1 MTVRARMYDARGED
15 RDIDLT
21 KDSVGKVDDRRL
33 LWVDLDGR
41 DDADL
46 ARLKEA
52 LELEDRVIDQLRT
65 DGRRARILRFPER
78 IVITLGALEKRK
90 ESLARAELDVIV
102 GRNLVV
108 TVHDGPL
115 SAINDFNE
123 QLGDEQGLG
132 ELDAGAFMTALVD
145 SVLSGYF
152 REIDEIERS
161 IEALDQLALRAGE
174 SSEFLSSVVALR
186 RRIAIVRRSLTPNRD
201 ALIPIVRP
209 DFEVH
214 QDLVRAWPGTIDRLE
229 RAIDAAE
236 KARDLL
242 VGSFDIYLGRAAQRS
257 NDVMKALTLISAIA
271 LPGIV
276 LAGVMGMNFKMPLFD
291 DPNNFWFVIAA
302 MAILAATILIVAR
315 WRRWI

>member
-1 MTVRARMYDARGED
+1 MTISARLYDARGED

-21 KDSVGKVDDRRL
+21 RDSIGKVDDRRL
-33 LWVDLDGR
+33 LWVDLDRR

-46 ARLKEA
+46 ARLKEV
-52 LELEDRVIDQLRT
+52 LDLQDRIIDGLRT
-65 DGRRARILRFPER
+65 DGRRSRILRFPDR
-78 IVITLGALEKRK
+78 IVITLGALEKTD
-90 ESLARAELDVIV
+90 SGVGRAELDVIV

-115 SAINDFNE
+115 TAIHDFNE
-123 QLGDEQGLG
+123 QLGHEESLG

-152 REIDEIERS
+152 REIDDIERS

-174 SSEFLSSVVALR
+174 SNEFLTTVVALR
-186 RRIAIVRRSLTPNRD
+186 RRIAVIRRSLTPNRD

-214 QDLVRAWPGTIDRLE
+214 EDLVRAWPGTIDRLE

-236 KARDLL
+236 KARELL
-242 VGSFDIYLGRAAQRS
+242 VGSFDIYLGRSAQRS
-257 NDVMKALTLISAIA
+257 NDVMKILTLISAIA

-291 DPNNFWFVIAA
+291 DPNNFWLVLAA
-302 MAILAATILIVAR
+302 MALLAIVILVVAR